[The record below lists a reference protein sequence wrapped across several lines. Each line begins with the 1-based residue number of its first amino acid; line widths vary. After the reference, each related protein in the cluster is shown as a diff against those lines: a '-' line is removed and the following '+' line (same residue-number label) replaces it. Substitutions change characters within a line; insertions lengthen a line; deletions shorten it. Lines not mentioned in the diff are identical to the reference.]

1 MTYTFRGLLANVPK
15 KHWKRV
21 IVHSAFSI
29 MVSLYVYVSM
39 VVTSN
44 TDHCRFK
51 KPITKR
57 FHTRLVLIQSVLQ
70 VLKNHFLSQILP
82 KQSDYS
88 RSISVGFD
96 LINYL
101 RIELSSW

>member
-1 MTYTFRGLLANVPK
+1 MTCTFRGLLANVPK

-29 MVSLYVYVSM
+29 MVSLYVQVRL
-39 VVTSN
+39 VLTSN
-44 TDHCRFK
+44 TDHCCFRK
-51 KPITKR
+51 AITKR
-57 FHTRLVLIQSVLQ
+57 VHIRLVLILQ

-88 RSISVGFD
+88 P
-96 LINYL
+96 
-101 RIELSSW
+101 